1 MKTYD
6 FIKQAIGKKV
16 YITRDGDLMM
26 SGELRGFIANKTPL
40 TLVKLSRKG
49 MAVLADDNGGIYSVR
64 PSNVREIN
72 N

>member
-16 YITRDGDLMM
+16 YITGDGDLMM
-26 SGELRGFIANKTPL
+26 SGGLREFITNKTPL

-49 MAVLADDNGGIYSVR
+49 MAVLADDNGVIYSVR